1 MNSHPLKARRHA
13 QGFSLIE
20 MMVAITVGLVLISV
34 MSVVYINS
42 KSSTKRQDQL
52 SNIQQSVRTAF
63 EYLAFDSRMVGHL
76 GCFTRLD
83 NLTAV
88 GPANLANNF
97 GVGIEGYE
105 YAGTAVGSSF
115 ALTSSTPT
123 DTTTASAWSNSP
135 GATTA
140 VMPLSS
146 ISGGAGVGMTPG
158 SDVLIVR
165 STTVGKP
172 VRLTAQVAGGSAT
185 TIPIE
190 NRSTGTCPTGA
201 ANVSGFCDGSYGVI
215 ASCNSAQAFQVTTAG
230 ASLVL
235 PSAILGSTVYAVNAT
250 EVFPMQTIVYYV
262 KRSSS
267 GTTTSLYRRVLDGAQ
282 ADPALQDQ
290 ELIEGVENMQI
301 RYGVD
306 TDVELDG
313 IINGDYVTAD
323 AIAEWHRVVAVRIS
337 LLVRASTPI
346 EGNLASTSA
355 PVNGVTVTFPTTG
368 PRFDRRVFTTTVAL
382 RNRIAYAAP

>member
-1 MNSHPLKARRHA
+1 MNAHLSQTRRRAR
-13 QGFSLIE
+13 GFSLVE

-34 MSVVYINS
+34 MSVVYLNS
-42 KSSTKRQDQL
+42 KSSTRRQDQL

-76 GCFTRLD
+76 GCSTRLD
-83 NLTAV
+83 NLAPVGAV
-88 GPANLANNF
+88 SLANNF
-97 GVGIEGYE
+97 AVGIEGYE
-105 YAGTAVGSSF
+105 YAGTAVGGTF
-115 ALTSSTPT
+115 TMTSSTPT

-140 VMPLSS
+140 VIPLSA
-146 ISGGAGVGMTPG
+146 ISGGAAVGITPG
-158 SDVLIVR
+158 SDVLVVR
-165 STTVGKP
+165 STAVGKP
-172 VRLTAQVAGGSAT
+172 VRLTAAVAGGSAT
-185 TIPIE
+185 AIPIE
-190 NRSTGTCPTGA
+190 NRSTGNCPNGT
-201 ANVSGFCDGSYGVI
+201 ANVSGFCDGSFGVI
-215 ASCNSAQAFQVTTAG
+215 TSCNAAQAFQVTTAG
-230 ASLVL
+230 ASLAL
-235 PSAILGSTVYAVNAT
+235 PSAILGSTVYAIDAT
-250 EVFPMQTIVYYV
+250 EVFPMQTVVYYI

-282 ADPALQDQ
+282 TDPTLQDQ

-306 TDVELDG
+306 TDTELDG

-323 AIAEWHRVVAVRIS
+323 AIAEWNRVVAVRIS
-337 LLVRASTPI
+337 LLVRASTSI

-355 PVNGVTVTFPTTG
+355 PVNGVTVTYPTTG

>member
-1 MNSHPLKARRHA
+1 MNAHHFQTRRHA
-13 QGFSLIE
+13 QGFSLVE
-20 MMVAITVGLVLISV
+20 MMVAITVGLVLITV
-34 MSVVYINS
+34 MSVVYLNS
-42 KSSTKRQDQL
+42 KSSTRRQDQL

-83 NLTAV
+83 NLAPVGAV
-88 GPANLANNF
+88 NLANNF
-97 GVGIEGYE
+97 AVGIEGYE
-105 YAGTAVGSSF
+105 YAGTAVGSTF
-115 ALTSSTPT
+115 AMTSSTPT
-123 DTTTASAWSNSP
+123 DTTAATAWSNSP

-140 VMPLSS
+140 TLPLSA
-146 ISGGAGVGMTPG
+146 ISGGAAVGITPG

-165 STTVGKP
+165 STAVGKP
-172 VRLTAQVAGGSAT
+172 VRLTAAVAGGSAT
-185 TIPIE
+185 SIPIE
-190 NRSTGTCPTGA
+190 NRSTGSCPSGA
-201 ANVSGFCDGSYGVI
+201 ANVSGFCDGSFGVI
-215 ASCNSAQAFQVTTAG
+215 ASCSAAQAFQVTTAG

-235 PSAILGSTVYAVNAT
+235 PSAIQGSTVYAVNAT
-250 EVFPMQTIVYYV
+250 EVFPMQTVVYYI

-282 ADPALQDQ
+282 TDPALQDQ

-306 TDVELDG
+306 TDTELDG
-313 IINGDYVTAD
+313 IINGDYVPASSV
-323 AIAEWHRVVAVRIS
+323 AEWNRVVAVRIS
-337 LLVRASTPI
+337 LLVRASTSI
-346 EGNLASTSA
+346 DNNLASTSA